1 MPAPVSLGRS
11 ADGQTDKVRLIVVDA
26 LETTER
32 HKHVEYYGRD
42 ASRFTTDLLKD
53 KRTRLEIQTS
63 PTSQNRYG
71 RLLAFFVRSRKVIC
85 YLLITAPNSLND
97 SGVGM
102 DPSRLRAATG
112 GAKGNW
118 VRSVYLRKR

>member
-1 MPAPVSLGRS
+1 VPAPVSLGRS
-11 ADGQTDKVRLIVVDA
+11 ANGQTDKVRLIVVDA
-26 LETTER
+26 LEITER
-32 HKHVEYYGRD
+32 RKHVEYYGRD

-53 KRTRLEIQTS
+53 KRIRLEI
-63 PTSQNRYG
+63 PTSQDRYG

>member
-1 MPAPVSLGRS
+1 
-11 ADGQTDKVRLIVVDA
+11 VRLIVVDA
-26 LETTER
+26 LKITER

-42 ASRFTTDLLKD
+42 ASRFTTDLLKG
-53 KRTRLEIQTS
+53 KRARLGI
-63 PTSQNRYG
+63 PTSQDRYG
-71 RLLAFFVRSRKVIC
+71 RLLAFFVRSRKVTC
-85 YLLITAPNSLND
+85 YLLIAAPNSLND

-118 VRSVYLRKR
+118 VRSLYLRKR

>member
-11 ADGQTDKVRLIVVDA
+11 ADGQTGEVRLIVVDA
-26 LETTER
+26 LEITER

-42 ASRFTTDLLKD
+42 ASRFTTDLRKD
-53 KRTRLEIQTS
+53 KRTRLEIQTD
-63 PTSQNRYG
+63 PTSQDRYG
-71 RLLAFFVRSRKVIC
+71 RLLAFFVQSRKLIC
-85 YLLITAPNSLND
+85 YLLIAAFTLKD

-112 GAKGNW
+112 GANGNW
-118 VRSVYLRKR
+118 ERSLYLRKR

>member
-1 MPAPVSLGRS
+1 M
-11 ADGQTDKVRLIVVDA
+11 DA

-32 HKHVEYYGRD
+32 RKHVEYYGRD
-42 ASRFTTDLLKD
+42 ASRFTTDLLKH

-63 PTSQNRYG
+63 QDRYG

>member
-11 ADGQTDKVRLIVVDA
+11 ANGQTDKVRLIVVDA
-26 LETTER
+26 LEITER

-42 ASRFTTDLLKD
+42 VSRFTTDLLED

-63 PTSQNRYG
+63 QDRYG

>member
-1 MPAPVSLGRS
+1 
-11 ADGQTDKVRLIVVDA
+11 VRLIVVDA
-26 LETTER
+26 LKITER
-32 HKHVEYYGRD
+32 RKHVEYYGRD
-42 ASRFTTDLLKD
+42 ASRFTTDLLND

-63 PTSQNRYG
+63 PTSQDRYG

-112 GAKGNW
+112 GAKGNC

>member
-1 MPAPVSLGRS
+1 MLAPVSLGRS
-11 ADGQTDKVRLIVVDA
+11 ANGQTDKVRLIVVDA
-26 LETTER
+26 LEITER
-32 HKHVEYYGRD
+32 HKHVEYYGRG
-42 ASRFTTDLLKD
+42 ASRFTTDLRKD

-63 PTSQNRYG
+63 QDWYG
-71 RLLAFFVRSRKVIC
+71 RLLAFFVRSRKVLC

>member
-1 MPAPVSLGRS
+1 M
-11 ADGQTDKVRLIVVDA
+11 DA
-26 LETTER
+26 LKITER
-32 HKHVEYYGRD
+32 REHVENYGRD

-53 KRTRLEIQTS
+53 KRIRLQIPTS
-63 PTSQNRYG
+63 PTSQDRYG

>member
-1 MPAPVSLGRS
+1 
-11 ADGQTDKVRLIVVDA
+11 VRLIVVVA
-26 LETTER
+26 LEIIER
-32 HKHVEYYGRD
+32 RKHAEYHGRD
-42 ASRFTTDLLKD
+42 ASRFTTDLLKG
-53 KRTRLEIQTS
+53 KRARLEIQTS

-71 RLLAFFVRSRKVIC
+71 RLLACFVRSRKVIC

-118 VRSVYLRKR
+118 VRSLYLRKR